1 MRQDILC
8 GFCRK
13 QLVPY
18 GKRISVL
25 DVEVFAYYEYE
36 AFFEKLIFQVK
47 ESKDVTL
54 APVFLYPYLKHLKKQ
69 CFGKTLI
76 LVPSSL
82 KKTKQRGFDALRQL
96 YQGLGLELLSP
107 FEKDDVKQSQRSAHL
122 RSRIKNHI
130 RLVHPEMIE
139 GKDVVLL
146 DDVCTTGYSLKACL
160 DLVKPLAQSV
170 SIIVLAVHSDNLK
183 IRSPLKSDN
192 SCK

>member
-1 MRQDILC
+1 MSQDILC

-18 GKRISVL
+18 RKTVPVL
-25 DVEVFAYYEYE
+25 DYEVYAYYEYE

-54 APVFLYPYLKHLKKQ
+54 APVFLYPYLKNLKKQ
-69 CFGKTLI
+69 CIGKTLI
-76 LVPSSL
+76 LVPSSV
-82 KKTKQRGFDALRQL
+82 KKTKQRGFDALREL
-96 YQGLGLELLSP
+96 YRGLGMELLSP
-107 FEKDDVKQSQRSAHL
+107 FEKDDVKQSQRSVTL

-139 GKDVVLL
+139 GKEVILL